1 MLSLVSKQTPT
12 HMDTQM
18 SDFRSYLKTIRAL
31 IDTKIKEN
39 QDLIN
44 RMTFLTFSENHREVE
59 DGIEVR
65 KLATADQLKLLE
77 VQQDTRCIYN
87 ATPHPIDMMDEITQE
102 ILCTIKPSGLVARMT
117 NKGGKAVQDDV
128 KTHCF
133 VVAPVDV
140 SGLYLP
146 IIKTK
151 VTYKEPFDVVVDLP
165 PYEEGVYYIVSAMV
179 FMAIPERGDLLQVDP
194 VRNELG
200 HTIGAKG
207 FITHK

>member
-1 MLSLVSKQTPT
+1 
-12 HMDTQM
+12 M
-18 SDFRSYLKTIRAL
+18 SDFRSYLQTIKNL
-31 IDTKIKEN
+31 IDTKINEN
-39 QDLIN
+39 QQLIN
-44 RMTFLTFSENHREVE
+44 RMTFLTFSENPKEIE

-65 KLATADQLKLLE
+65 KLATADQVKLLE

-87 ATPHPIDMMDEITQE
+87 ATPHPIDFMDDITKE

-117 NKGGKAVQDDV
+117 NRAGSSKQQDDV
-128 KTHCF
+128 KNHCF

-140 SGLYLP
+140 NGFYLP

-165 PYEEGVYYIVSAMV
+165 PFEEGVYYIVSAMV
-179 FMAIPERGDLLQVDP
+179 FMAFPERADLLQVDP

-207 FITHK
+207 FICHK